1 VEWWFG
7 DASKSILLLPK
18 DYFGSFDLVLIDLS
32 ETVASFKVTDSL
44 DVLEALTLLMKD
56 DGIFV
61 KNESYHRK
69 FSGMFKFSAQVI
81 LYVPQFM
88 SLSRTCSIELIIYF
102 FRYKNPVIGAQVM
115 TMGSRTIDFMRVNI
129 VDHFSE
135 VNPNILLPPLV
146 ETRNKFELFHDYT
159 HNTSSLSVCDIYESS
174 SDDVLSDKQSRSPG
188 IIFIAE
194 AEDVLITLND
204 IDSFRSTIVDV
215 MKECGLEIFSD
226 NSSPSITGDIFT
238 FVTNVG
244 YVIARTGRD
253 TSYVGLDIH
262 FWTMFQLQN
271 KLANFILEALGSD
284 VSSTTT
290 YRVIAGGIFNVP
302 LWKQDA
308 SLTGPHVE
316 DSCDTYV
323 KTGVSIEQDI
333 NQPNIERNLLI
344 ESLKI
349 VSGDNIRLFVL
360 VGNKRNSL
368 LEKEKIFAESK
379 SRVAEIVTLSC
390 PSLEN
395 FNPNGQGETEKL
407 ADCERS
413 IHKSIRNHA
422 RDVKFNAIFI
432 HSSADEVISSIF
444 LKCFKARS
452 GALRDE
458 VLVNESLIIALQ
470 LKTNET
476 WRQNLLHRFKS
487 EVFEESPASYAEVLV
502 KKDDTTGRLLLT
514 NGFDW
519 SFVDKLNRTVAEMNT
534 SDLSANVDIILG
546 AEWLYQE
553 PFIPHGIAK
562 MTDYDSTTSLA
573 QWDTQNP
580 VGHQVIFQLE
590 SKRNLNKVTIE
601 RSFTNTIAKL
611 NVCKTCKDD
620 IRKFDAVGDGLVMT
634 VSWSLGNIV
643 LLWDGRRHIDMNIFT
658 FFEDVEFTD
667 TIQNTFQK
675 GFRKSSLV
683 LIHRDEQPRGV
694 GKLVVYKRDVKFK
707 PIWSRIDSK

>member
-1 VEWWFG
+1 MEWWFG

-32 ETVASFKVTDSL
+32 ETVASFKVTESL
-44 DVLEALTLLMKD
+44 DVLEALTLLMKE

-81 LYVPQFM
+81 LYVPQFI
-88 SLSRTCSIELIIYF
+88 SLSRSCFNELIIYF
-102 FRYKNPVIGAQVM
+102 FRYENPVIGAQVM
-115 TMGSRTIDFMRVNI
+115 TMGSRTIDFMRENI

-146 ETRNKFELFHDYT
+146 ETENKFELFHDYT
-159 HNTSSLSVCDIYESS
+159 HNASSLSVCDIYESS
-174 SDDVLSDKQSRSPG
+174 LDDVLSDKQLRSPG

-204 IDSFRSTIVDV
+204 IDSVRSTIVDV

-226 NSSPSITGDIFT
+226 HSSPSIAGDIFT
-238 FVTNVG
+238 FLTNVG

-308 SLTGPHVE
+308 SLNGPHVE

-323 KTGVSIEQDI
+323 KTGVSIEKDI
-333 NQPNIERNLLI
+333 DQPNIERNLLI

-349 VSGDNIRLFVL
+349 VSGDNIRLLAL

-368 LEKEKIFAESK
+368 LEKDKIFIKSK
-379 SRVAEIVTLSC
+379 SRVAEIVTLNC

-395 FNPNGQGETEKL
+395 FSPEGKGETEKL

-413 IHKSIRNHA
+413 IYKSIRNRA
-422 RDVKFNAIFI
+422 RDGKFNAIFI
-432 HSSADEVISSIF
+432 DSSADEVISSIF
-444 LKCFKARS
+444 LKCFKVRS
-452 GALRDE
+452 GTLRDE
-458 VLVNESLIIALQ
+458 VLVNDSLIIALE
-470 LKTNET
+470 LTRSET
-476 WRQNLLHRFKS
+476 WRQNLLRRFKS
-487 EVFEESPASYAEVLV
+487 EVFEKSPASYVEVLV
-502 KKDDTTGRLLLT
+502 QKDDTTGRLLLT

-519 SFVDKLNRTVAEMNT
+519 SFVDKLNRTVAEMNI
-534 SDLSANVDIILG
+534 SDLSAKVDIILG

-562 MTDYDSTTSLA
+562 MTDYKSTKSLA

-580 VGHQVIFQLE
+580 VGHQVIFQLQ
-590 SKRNLNKVTIE
+590 SKRRLNKVTIE
-601 RSFTNTIAKL
+601 RSFANTIANL

-620 IRKFDAVGDGLVMT
+620 IRTFDEVGDGLVMML
-634 VSWSLGNIV
+634 SWSLGNIV
-643 LLWDGRRHIDMNIFT
+643 LLWDGRMHIDINIFT
-658 FFEDVEFTD
+658 FFEDLEFAD
-667 TIQNTFQK
+667 TIQNTFKK
-675 GFRKSSLV
+675 GFRKNKLV
-683 LIHRDEQPRGV
+683 LTLRDEQPRGV
-694 GKLVVYKRDVKFK
+694 GKIVVYKRDVKFK
-707 PIWSRIDSK
+707 PLWSRID